1 MLRRLSS
8 PLFQKEMIVA
18 GRKRF
23 TYFARAAMTLLLLA
37 FTSFA
42 YLGMRNQL
50 RYSGSVER
58 LQIFAGLA
66 PLVTVVVGWVL
77 FFALIMVAPVLT
89 APTLADERRKGTLGA
104 LLTTPLSSFQ
114 IAWGKL
120 AGHGVQLLI
129 LALLCT
135 PILLAIR
142 VFGGVETRIIVGV
155 LAVPLSAAVLAAC
168 LGMFYSAWVDRP
180 LSAIISAFVTLA
192 GLMFLGPL
200 LAAVLVNTNLLSKA
214 GVGLPAMLATSG
226 PLMMAGLSIA
236 AMEGG
241 GGGPIPGPMIEKA
254 IVICTTYHLSLTGIV
269 FLATTASLRRTML
282 ATGVQAPAL
291 ARAMDGKARSRTI
304 GDHPVYWR
312 EIRQPVLRRRW
323 MQIVLGVLIV
333 GGLVAVHASINS
345 SERDDFLTGSTAVGV
360 ILSLFVAAVSTA
372 GGITGERESR
382 TLDSLLTTPMSARE
396 IVWGKF
402 LGSLRRGLVLPM
414 IVVVHL
420 LVGGVITGELRG
432 VVLPAFVLLAPGP
445 IALLSA
451 TGVWFSSTSKKS
463 VSAAVW
469 NLAFALLIWLAPFIV
484 LGIVF
489 GLLLRSGG
497 RWDDYALSAAA
508 IVNPVAMGVVAVL
521 GCRIDYGNTH
531 AEFDLFDFASVGSVA
546 FLALCAA
553 FLALYG
559 LASWLSLQ
567 LAARALASRT
577 LRRR

>member
-1 MLRRLSS
+1 MLRRLAS

-23 TYFARAAMTLLLLA
+23 TYVARSAMALLLLA

-58 LQIFAGLA
+58 LQVFAGLA

-77 FFALIMVAPVLT
+77 FFALTMVAPVLT
-89 APTLADERRKGTLGA
+89 APSLADERRKGTLGA
-104 LLTTPLSSFQ
+104 LLTTPLSAFQ

-120 AGHGVQLLI
+120 AGHVVQLLI

-180 LSAIISAFVTLA
+180 LPAIISAFVTLA

-200 LAAVLVNTNLLSKA
+200 LAAILVNTNLLSKT
-214 GVGLPAMLATSG
+214 GLGLPTLLASSA
-226 PLMMAGLSIA
+226 PLMMAGLSIT

-241 GGGPIPGPMIEKA
+241 GGGPIPGAMIEKA
-254 IVICTTYHLSLTGIV
+254 TVICTMYHIGLTLLV
-269 FLATTASLRRTML
+269 FLATTATLRRTML
-282 ATGVQAPAL
+282 STGAQAPAEPKGQGGR
-291 ARAMDGKARSRTI
+291 RASREI
-304 GDHPVYWR
+304 GDRPVLWR

-323 MQIVLGVLIV
+323 IKIALGVLIV
-333 GGLVAVHASINS
+333 GGLLAVHASINS

-360 ILSLFVAAVSTA
+360 ILSLFIAAVSTA

-396 IVWGKF
+396 IAAGKF
-402 LGSLRRGLVLPM
+402 WGSLRRGMVLPV

-420 LVGGVITGELRG
+420 LLGGVLTGELHV

-445 IALLSA
+445 IALLAA

-469 NLAFALLIWLAPFIV
+469 NLAFALLIWLVPFIF

-489 GLLLRSGG
+489 GLLLRVGG
-497 RWDDYALSAAA
+497 RWDDYAFSTAAV
-508 IVNPVAMGVVAVL
+508 VNPLAMIVVAVL
-521 GCRIDYGNTH
+521 GSRYDYGNS
-531 AEFDLFDFASVGSVA
+531 AADFDLFDFGRVGIPA
-546 FLALCAA
+546 FLLLCAV
-553 FLALYG
+553 FLTLYV
-559 LASWLSLQ
+559 LASWLALQ
-567 LAARALASRT
+567 FAARALARRT
-577 LRRR
+577 LRTW